1 MTAGANISL
10 TYDDSANTLTIAATE
25 DNLSNNDTDDLSE
38 GSTNLYFTNARARS
52 AISAG
57 GDLSYN
63 STTGVMSFT
72 ERTDAEVRGLVSAS
86 GDLSYNSSTGAFSF
100 TERTDAEVRGLLS
113 ASGDLS
119 YNSSTGAFSFTQRT
133 DAQVRG
139 LLSASGDLSYNSST
153 GAFSFTERTD
163 AEVRGLISGGTGVS
177 YNSSTGAISIGQ
189 AVGTTND
196 VTFNDVT
203 VSGDLTVSGTTTTV
217 NTETINLA
225 DNQIVLNSNF
235 TGSSPTENGGI
246 EIERGTQ
253 TNKTLVWNETDD
265 KWTVGSET
273 FVAATFEGAL
283 TGNVTG
289 NLTGNVTGNVTG
301 DVTGNADTATTLATA
316 RTING
321 TSFDGS
327 ANISF
332 DTDSVSEGSSNLYYT
347 NARSRAAISASG
359 DLSYNSSTGVI
370 SFTASAAPVTSVN
383 TQTGAVVLDSD
394 DIAEGSTNLY
404 HTQERVEDI
413 VGGMVTGNTETGIT
427 VTYQDADGTLDFE
440 VGTLNQDTT
449 GNAATATALETAR
462 TIGGVSFDGTSNI
475 DLAGVNTAGNQNT
488 TGNAA
493 TATALETARTIH
505 GVSFDGS
512 ANIDLSEEVQDT
524 VGAMFTGNT
533 ETGITAT
540 YQDADGTIDLV
551 VGTLNQDT
559 TGNAATATA
568 LETARTIGGVSF
580 DGSANINLA
589 GVNQTG
595 NQDTT
600 GNAATATALETA
612 RNFSISGDITAS
624 NVSFDGTGNVALSAD
639 IDANTVGITELNV
652 SDGTNGQ
659 VLTTNGSGT
668 LSFADASGGASSL
681 NDLSDAKTF
690 GTGSIMIGDSTTGTI
705 NAADRNTGVGVDVFA
720 SLTEGAGN
728 NVLGYQ
734 ALDANTTGNN
744 NVAIGESALGANTT
758 ASNNVAIG
766 HEALLLNTTGH
777 SGVAVGYK
785 ALDANT
791 TGLANIGIGYQALSA
806 NTTAHDNTAIGQYS
820 LDANTTGT
828 RNVAVGNASLSGNT
842 TGNDNVAVGVNA
854 LLANTTGTKNVAI
867 GYAVSDA
874 STTARFNAYVGYGA
888 GGATTTGGGNVGIG
902 YLAAEDL
909 TAGASNTF
917 IGNQAGA
924 NTTTAGDNV
933 AVGALALN
941 TNTTGANNTAV
952 GRGAL
957 RYATT
962 ASNNSAFGYKALNAN
977 TTGTYCVAIGENA
990 GTNNTANNGVF
1001 IGAGAGDSNTSGDK
1015 NTMVGRETGT
1025 AVTTGGKNTLLGGGA
1040 GYNITTGIGNT
1051 MVGTD
1056 THAFAATD
1064 NYSIVIGYNVK
1075 GVASGS
1081 YFTFGS
1087 STGSD
1092 RVYNKYDANA
1102 SWTRVSDER
1111 YKEEIVDNTDC
1122 GLDFI
1127 NDLRPVTF
1135 KWKPKADIDNTL
1147 PDYDESKTERHHDGK
1162 MYGLIAQEVKQALED
1177 NNITDFGGWSET
1189 AEGIQGISQEMFVHP
1204 LIKAVQELSAKCD
1217 ALQARIDI
1225 LEGE

>member
-1 MTAGANISL
+1 MAQHDFNIANQIGSAFRADLNNALSAIATTSSGSSEPSTTFAHQLWVDTGNNLLKIRNAANNAWITIGVSITASNTFTGDITGNITGNVTGNVTGNITGNVTGDLTGNADTATTLATARTIQLSGDVTGSTSFDGSGNVNITTTISSDSTVLGTDTTGDYVESISGGTGVTITGGTGESSTPTVAIGQAVGTTDNVSFGVVTASLTGNVTGNVTGDITGDLTGDVTGTVSSIANHSTSNLSEGTNLYYTDTRFDTRLATKDTDNLTEGSSNLYFTNERVDDRVNSLLTAGANISL

-38 GSTNLYFTNARARS
+38 GSSNLYFTNARARS

-63 STTGVMSFT
+63 STSGVM
-72 ERTDAEVRGLVSAS
+72 
-86 GDLSYNSSTGAFSF
+86 SF

-163 AEVRGLISGGTGVS
+163 AEVRGLISGSTGVS

-370 SFTASAAPVTSVN
+370 SFTASAAPVSSVN

-394 DIAEGSTNLY
+394 DIAEGSSNLY

-449 GNAATATALETAR
+449 GNAATATALQTAR

-568 LETARTIGGVSF
+568 LETAR
-580 DGSANINLA
+580 
-589 GVNQTG
+589 
-595 NQDTT
+595 
-600 GNAATATALETA
+600 
-612 RNFSISGDITAS
+612 NFSISGDITAS

-659 VLTTNGSGT
+659 ALVTDGSGNLSFSTVAVDQTLTVIGRSANVDINITSGT
-668 LSFADASGGASSL
+668 LVVEGRAG
-681 NDLSDAKTF
+681 NV
-690 GTGSIMIGDSTTGTI
+690 
-705 NAADRNTGVGVDVFA
+705 NVGV
-720 SLTEGAGN
+720 
-728 NVLGYQ
+728 
-734 ALDANTTGNN
+734 
-744 NVAIGESALGANTT
+744 
-758 ASNNVAIG
+758 
-766 HEALLLNTTGH
+766 
-777 SGVAVGYK
+777 
-785 ALDANT
+785 
-791 TGLANIGIGYQALSA
+791 
-806 NTTAHDNTAIGQYS
+806 
-820 LDANTTGT
+820 
-828 RNVAVGNASLSGNT
+828 
-842 TGNDNVAVGVNA
+842 
-854 LLANTTGTKNVAI
+854 
-867 GYAVSDA
+867 
-874 STTARFNAYVGYGA
+874 
-888 GGATTTGGGNVGIG
+888 
-902 YLAAEDL
+902 
-909 TAGASNTF
+909 
-917 IGNQAGA
+917 
-924 NTTTAGDNV
+924 
-933 AVGALALN
+933 
-941 TNTTGANNTAV
+941 
-952 GRGAL
+952 
-957 RYATT
+957 
-962 ASNNSAFGYKALNAN
+962 
-977 TTGTYCVAIGENA
+977 
-990 GTNNTANNGVF
+990 
-1001 IGAGAGDSNTSGDK
+1001 
-1015 NTMVGRETGT
+1015 
-1025 AVTTGGKNTLLGGGA
+1025 
-1040 GYNITTGIGNT
+1040 
-1051 MVGTD
+1051 
-1056 THAFAATD
+1056 
-1064 NYSIVIGYNVK
+1064 
-1075 GVASGS
+1075 
-1081 YFTFGS
+1081 
-1087 STGSD
+1087 
-1092 RVYNKYDANA
+1092 
-1102 SWTRVSDER
+1102 
-1111 YKEEIVDNTDC
+1111 
-1122 GLDFI
+1122 
-1127 NDLRPVTF
+1127 
-1135 KWKPKADIDNTL
+1135 
-1147 PDYDESKTERHHDGK
+1147 
-1162 MYGLIAQEVKQALED
+1162 
-1177 NNITDFGGWSET
+1177 
-1189 AEGIQGISQEMFVHP
+1189 
-1204 LIKAVQELSAKCD
+1204 
-1217 ALQARIDI
+1217 
-1225 LEGE
+1225 

>member
-1 MTAGANISL
+1 MTGTVSSIANHSTSNLSEGTNLYYTDTRFDTRLATKDTDNLTEGSSNLYFTNERVDDRVNSLLTAGANISL

-38 GSTNLYFTNARARS
+38 GSSNLYFTNARARS

-63 STTGVMSFT
+63 STSGVMSFT
-72 ERTDAEVRGLVSAS
+72 KRTDAEVRGLVSAS

-163 AEVRGLISGGTGVS
+163 AEVRGLISGSTGVS

-289 NLTGNVTGNVTG
+289 NLTGNVTG

-370 SFTASAAPVTSVN
+370 SFTASAAPVSSVN

-394 DIAEGSTNLY
+394 DIAEGSSNLY

-449 GNAATATALETAR
+449 GNAATATALQTAR

-568 LETARTIGGVSF
+568 LETAR
-580 DGSANINLA
+580 
-589 GVNQTG
+589 
-595 NQDTT
+595 
-600 GNAATATALETA
+600 
-612 RNFSISGDITAS
+612 NFSISGDITAS

-659 VLTTNGSGT
+659 ALVTDGSGNLSFSTVAVDQTLTVIGRSANVDINITSGT
-668 LSFADASGGASSL
+668 LVVEGRAG
-681 NDLSDAKTF
+681 NV
-690 GTGSIMIGDSTTGTI
+690 
-705 NAADRNTGVGVDVFA
+705 NVGV
-720 SLTEGAGN
+720 
-728 NVLGYQ
+728 
-734 ALDANTTGNN
+734 
-744 NVAIGESALGANTT
+744 
-758 ASNNVAIG
+758 
-766 HEALLLNTTGH
+766 
-777 SGVAVGYK
+777 
-785 ALDANT
+785 
-791 TGLANIGIGYQALSA
+791 
-806 NTTAHDNTAIGQYS
+806 
-820 LDANTTGT
+820 
-828 RNVAVGNASLSGNT
+828 
-842 TGNDNVAVGVNA
+842 
-854 LLANTTGTKNVAI
+854 
-867 GYAVSDA
+867 
-874 STTARFNAYVGYGA
+874 
-888 GGATTTGGGNVGIG
+888 
-902 YLAAEDL
+902 
-909 TAGASNTF
+909 
-917 IGNQAGA
+917 
-924 NTTTAGDNV
+924 
-933 AVGALALN
+933 
-941 TNTTGANNTAV
+941 
-952 GRGAL
+952 
-957 RYATT
+957 
-962 ASNNSAFGYKALNAN
+962 
-977 TTGTYCVAIGENA
+977 
-990 GTNNTANNGVF
+990 
-1001 IGAGAGDSNTSGDK
+1001 
-1015 NTMVGRETGT
+1015 
-1025 AVTTGGKNTLLGGGA
+1025 
-1040 GYNITTGIGNT
+1040 
-1051 MVGTD
+1051 
-1056 THAFAATD
+1056 
-1064 NYSIVIGYNVK
+1064 
-1075 GVASGS
+1075 
-1081 YFTFGS
+1081 
-1087 STGSD
+1087 
-1092 RVYNKYDANA
+1092 
-1102 SWTRVSDER
+1102 
-1111 YKEEIVDNTDC
+1111 
-1122 GLDFI
+1122 
-1127 NDLRPVTF
+1127 
-1135 KWKPKADIDNTL
+1135 
-1147 PDYDESKTERHHDGK
+1147 
-1162 MYGLIAQEVKQALED
+1162 
-1177 NNITDFGGWSET
+1177 
-1189 AEGIQGISQEMFVHP
+1189 
-1204 LIKAVQELSAKCD
+1204 
-1217 ALQARIDI
+1217 
-1225 LEGE
+1225 

>member
-1 MTAGANISL
+1 MAQHDFNIANQIGSAFRADLNNALSAIATTSSGSSEPSTTFAHQLWVDTGNNLLKIRNAANNAWITIGVSITASNTFTGDITGNITGNVTGNVTGNITGNVTGDLTGNADTATTLATARTIQLSGDVTGSTSFDGSGNVNITTTISSDSTVLGTDTTGDYVESISGGTGVTITGGTGESSTPTVAIGQAVGTTDNVSFGVVTASLTGNVTGNVTGDITGDLTGDVTGTVSSIANHSTSNLSEGTNLYYTDTRFDTRLATKDTDNLTEGSSNLYFTNERVDDRVNSLLTAGANISL

-38 GSTNLYFTNARARS
+38 GSSNLYFTNARARS

-63 STTGVMSFT
+63 STSGVMSFT
-72 ERTDAEVRGLVSAS
+72 KRTDAEVRGLVSAS

-163 AEVRGLISGGTGVS
+163 AEVRGLISGSTGVS

-301 DVTGNADTATTLATA
+301 DVTGNADTATTLASA

-370 SFTASAAPVTSVN
+370 SFTASAAPVSSVN

-394 DIAEGSTNLY
+394 DIAEGSSNLY

-449 GNAATATALETAR
+449 GNAATATALQTAR

-568 LETARTIGGVSF
+568 LETAR
-580 DGSANINLA
+580 
-589 GVNQTG
+589 
-595 NQDTT
+595 
-600 GNAATATALETA
+600 
-612 RNFSISGDITAS
+612 NFSISGDITAS

-659 VLTTNGSGT
+659 ALVTDGSGNLSFSTVAVDQTLTVIGRSANVDINITSGT
-668 LSFADASGGASSL
+668 LVVEGRAG
-681 NDLSDAKTF
+681 NV
-690 GTGSIMIGDSTTGTI
+690 
-705 NAADRNTGVGVDVFA
+705 NVGV
-720 SLTEGAGN
+720 
-728 NVLGYQ
+728 
-734 ALDANTTGNN
+734 
-744 NVAIGESALGANTT
+744 
-758 ASNNVAIG
+758 
-766 HEALLLNTTGH
+766 
-777 SGVAVGYK
+777 
-785 ALDANT
+785 
-791 TGLANIGIGYQALSA
+791 
-806 NTTAHDNTAIGQYS
+806 
-820 LDANTTGT
+820 
-828 RNVAVGNASLSGNT
+828 
-842 TGNDNVAVGVNA
+842 
-854 LLANTTGTKNVAI
+854 
-867 GYAVSDA
+867 
-874 STTARFNAYVGYGA
+874 
-888 GGATTTGGGNVGIG
+888 
-902 YLAAEDL
+902 
-909 TAGASNTF
+909 
-917 IGNQAGA
+917 
-924 NTTTAGDNV
+924 
-933 AVGALALN
+933 
-941 TNTTGANNTAV
+941 
-952 GRGAL
+952 
-957 RYATT
+957 
-962 ASNNSAFGYKALNAN
+962 
-977 TTGTYCVAIGENA
+977 
-990 GTNNTANNGVF
+990 
-1001 IGAGAGDSNTSGDK
+1001 
-1015 NTMVGRETGT
+1015 
-1025 AVTTGGKNTLLGGGA
+1025 
-1040 GYNITTGIGNT
+1040 
-1051 MVGTD
+1051 
-1056 THAFAATD
+1056 
-1064 NYSIVIGYNVK
+1064 
-1075 GVASGS
+1075 
-1081 YFTFGS
+1081 
-1087 STGSD
+1087 
-1092 RVYNKYDANA
+1092 
-1102 SWTRVSDER
+1102 
-1111 YKEEIVDNTDC
+1111 
-1122 GLDFI
+1122 
-1127 NDLRPVTF
+1127 
-1135 KWKPKADIDNTL
+1135 
-1147 PDYDESKTERHHDGK
+1147 
-1162 MYGLIAQEVKQALED
+1162 
-1177 NNITDFGGWSET
+1177 
-1189 AEGIQGISQEMFVHP
+1189 
-1204 LIKAVQELSAKCD
+1204 
-1217 ALQARIDI
+1217 
-1225 LEGE
+1225 

>member
-1 MTAGANISL
+1 MAQHDFNIANQIGSAFRADLNNALSAIATTSSGSSEPSTTFAHQLWVDTGNNLLKIRNAANNAWITIGVSITASNTFTGDITGNITGNVTGNVTGNITGNVTGDLTGNADTATTLATARTIQLSGDVTGSTSFDGSGNVNITTTISSDSTVLGTDTTGDYVESISGGTGVTITGGTGESSTPTVAIGQAVGTTDNVSFGVVTASLTGNVTGNVTGDITGDLTGDVTGTVSSIANHSTSNLSEGTNLYYTDTRFDTRLATKDTDNLTEGSSNLYFTNERVDDRVNSLLTAGANISL

-38 GSTNLYFTNARARS
+38 GSSNLYFTNARARS

-63 STTGVMSFT
+63 STSGVM
-72 ERTDAEVRGLVSAS
+72 
-86 GDLSYNSSTGAFSF
+86 SF

-163 AEVRGLISGGTGVS
+163 AEVRGLISGSTGVS

-289 NLTGNVTGNVTG
+289 NLTGNVTG

-370 SFTASAAPVTSVN
+370 SFTASAAPVSSVN

-394 DIAEGSTNLY
+394 DIAEGSSNLY

-449 GNAATATALETAR
+449 GNAATATALQTAR

-568 LETARTIGGVSF
+568 LETAR
-580 DGSANINLA
+580 
-589 GVNQTG
+589 
-595 NQDTT
+595 
-600 GNAATATALETA
+600 
-612 RNFSISGDITAS
+612 NFSISGDITAS

-659 VLTTNGSGT
+659 ALVTDGSGNLSFSTVAVDQTLTVIGRSANVDINITSGT
-668 LSFADASGGASSL
+668 LVVEGRAG
-681 NDLSDAKTF
+681 NV
-690 GTGSIMIGDSTTGTI
+690 
-705 NAADRNTGVGVDVFA
+705 NVGV
-720 SLTEGAGN
+720 
-728 NVLGYQ
+728 
-734 ALDANTTGNN
+734 
-744 NVAIGESALGANTT
+744 
-758 ASNNVAIG
+758 
-766 HEALLLNTTGH
+766 
-777 SGVAVGYK
+777 
-785 ALDANT
+785 
-791 TGLANIGIGYQALSA
+791 
-806 NTTAHDNTAIGQYS
+806 
-820 LDANTTGT
+820 
-828 RNVAVGNASLSGNT
+828 
-842 TGNDNVAVGVNA
+842 
-854 LLANTTGTKNVAI
+854 
-867 GYAVSDA
+867 
-874 STTARFNAYVGYGA
+874 
-888 GGATTTGGGNVGIG
+888 
-902 YLAAEDL
+902 
-909 TAGASNTF
+909 
-917 IGNQAGA
+917 
-924 NTTTAGDNV
+924 
-933 AVGALALN
+933 
-941 TNTTGANNTAV
+941 
-952 GRGAL
+952 
-957 RYATT
+957 
-962 ASNNSAFGYKALNAN
+962 
-977 TTGTYCVAIGENA
+977 
-990 GTNNTANNGVF
+990 
-1001 IGAGAGDSNTSGDK
+1001 
-1015 NTMVGRETGT
+1015 
-1025 AVTTGGKNTLLGGGA
+1025 
-1040 GYNITTGIGNT
+1040 
-1051 MVGTD
+1051 
-1056 THAFAATD
+1056 
-1064 NYSIVIGYNVK
+1064 
-1075 GVASGS
+1075 
-1081 YFTFGS
+1081 
-1087 STGSD
+1087 
-1092 RVYNKYDANA
+1092 
-1102 SWTRVSDER
+1102 
-1111 YKEEIVDNTDC
+1111 
-1122 GLDFI
+1122 
-1127 NDLRPVTF
+1127 
-1135 KWKPKADIDNTL
+1135 
-1147 PDYDESKTERHHDGK
+1147 
-1162 MYGLIAQEVKQALED
+1162 
-1177 NNITDFGGWSET
+1177 
-1189 AEGIQGISQEMFVHP
+1189 
-1204 LIKAVQELSAKCD
+1204 
-1217 ALQARIDI
+1217 
-1225 LEGE
+1225 

>member
-1 MTAGANISL
+1 MAQHDFNIANQIGSAFRADLNNALSAIATTSSGSSEPSTTFAHQLWVDTGNNLLKIRNAANNAWITIGVSITASNTFTGDITGNITGNVTGNVTGNITGNVTGDLTGNADTATTLATARTIQLSGDVTGSTSFDGSGNVNITTTISSDSTVLGTDTTGDYVESISGGTGVTITGGTGESSTPTVAIGQAVGTTDNVSFGVVTASLTGNVTGNVTGDITGDLTGDVTGTVSSIANHSTSNLSEGTNLYYTDTRFDTRLATKDTDNLTEGSSNLYFTNERVDDRVNSLLTAGANISL

-38 GSTNLYFTNARARS
+38 GSSNLYFTNARARS

-63 STTGVMSFT
+63 STSGVMSFT
-72 ERTDAEVRGLVSAS
+72 KRTDAEVRGLVSAS

-163 AEVRGLISGGTGVS
+163 AEVRGLISGSTGVS

-289 NLTGNVTGNVTG
+289 NLTGNVTG

-370 SFTASAAPVTSVN
+370 SFTASAAPVSSVN

-394 DIAEGSTNLY
+394 DIAEGSSNLY
-404 HTQERVEDI
+404 NTQERVEDI

-449 GNAATATALETAR
+449 GNAATATALQTAR

-568 LETARTIGGVSF
+568 LETAR
-580 DGSANINLA
+580 
-589 GVNQTG
+589 
-595 NQDTT
+595 
-600 GNAATATALETA
+600 
-612 RNFSISGDITAS
+612 NFSISGDITAS

-659 VLTTNGSGT
+659 ALVTDGSGNLSFSTVAVDQTLTVIGRSANVDINITSGT
-668 LSFADASGGASSL
+668 LVVEGRAG
-681 NDLSDAKTF
+681 NV
-690 GTGSIMIGDSTTGTI
+690 
-705 NAADRNTGVGVDVFA
+705 NVGV
-720 SLTEGAGN
+720 
-728 NVLGYQ
+728 
-734 ALDANTTGNN
+734 
-744 NVAIGESALGANTT
+744 
-758 ASNNVAIG
+758 
-766 HEALLLNTTGH
+766 
-777 SGVAVGYK
+777 
-785 ALDANT
+785 
-791 TGLANIGIGYQALSA
+791 
-806 NTTAHDNTAIGQYS
+806 
-820 LDANTTGT
+820 
-828 RNVAVGNASLSGNT
+828 
-842 TGNDNVAVGVNA
+842 
-854 LLANTTGTKNVAI
+854 
-867 GYAVSDA
+867 
-874 STTARFNAYVGYGA
+874 
-888 GGATTTGGGNVGIG
+888 
-902 YLAAEDL
+902 
-909 TAGASNTF
+909 
-917 IGNQAGA
+917 
-924 NTTTAGDNV
+924 
-933 AVGALALN
+933 
-941 TNTTGANNTAV
+941 
-952 GRGAL
+952 
-957 RYATT
+957 
-962 ASNNSAFGYKALNAN
+962 
-977 TTGTYCVAIGENA
+977 
-990 GTNNTANNGVF
+990 
-1001 IGAGAGDSNTSGDK
+1001 
-1015 NTMVGRETGT
+1015 
-1025 AVTTGGKNTLLGGGA
+1025 
-1040 GYNITTGIGNT
+1040 
-1051 MVGTD
+1051 
-1056 THAFAATD
+1056 
-1064 NYSIVIGYNVK
+1064 
-1075 GVASGS
+1075 
-1081 YFTFGS
+1081 
-1087 STGSD
+1087 
-1092 RVYNKYDANA
+1092 
-1102 SWTRVSDER
+1102 
-1111 YKEEIVDNTDC
+1111 
-1122 GLDFI
+1122 
-1127 NDLRPVTF
+1127 
-1135 KWKPKADIDNTL
+1135 
-1147 PDYDESKTERHHDGK
+1147 
-1162 MYGLIAQEVKQALED
+1162 
-1177 NNITDFGGWSET
+1177 
-1189 AEGIQGISQEMFVHP
+1189 
-1204 LIKAVQELSAKCD
+1204 
-1217 ALQARIDI
+1217 
-1225 LEGE
+1225 

>member
-1 MTAGANISL
+1 MAQHDFNIANQIGSAFRADLNNALSAIATTSSGSSEPSTTFAHQLWVDTGNNLLKIRNAANNAWITIGVSITASNTFTGDITGNITGNVTGNVTGNITGNVTGDLTGNADTATTLATARTIQLSGDVTGSTSFDGSGNVNITTTISSDSTVLGTDTTGDYVESISGGTGVTITGGTGESSTPTVAIGQAVGTTDNVSFGVVTASLTGNVTGNVTGDITGDLTGDVTGTVSSIANHSTSNLSEGTNLYYTDTRFDTRLATKDTDNLTEGSSNLYFTNERVDDRVNSLLTAGANISL

-38 GSTNLYFTNARARS
+38 GSSNLYFTNARARS

-63 STTGVMSFT
+63 STSGVMSFT
-72 ERTDAEVRGLVSAS
+72 KRTDAEVRGLVSAS

-163 AEVRGLISGGTGVS
+163 AEVRGLISGSTGVS

-370 SFTASAAPVTSVN
+370 SFTASAAPVSSVN

-394 DIAEGSTNLY
+394 DIAEGSSNLY

-449 GNAATATALETAR
+449 GNAATATALQTAR

-568 LETARTIGGVSF
+568 LETAR
-580 DGSANINLA
+580 
-589 GVNQTG
+589 
-595 NQDTT
+595 
-600 GNAATATALETA
+600 
-612 RNFSISGDITAS
+612 NFSISGDITAS

-659 VLTTNGSGT
+659 ALVTDGSGNLSFSTVAVDQTLTVIGRSANVDINITSGT
-668 LSFADASGGASSL
+668 LVVEGRAG
-681 NDLSDAKTF
+681 NV
-690 GTGSIMIGDSTTGTI
+690 
-705 NAADRNTGVGVDVFA
+705 NVGV
-720 SLTEGAGN
+720 
-728 NVLGYQ
+728 
-734 ALDANTTGNN
+734 
-744 NVAIGESALGANTT
+744 
-758 ASNNVAIG
+758 
-766 HEALLLNTTGH
+766 
-777 SGVAVGYK
+777 
-785 ALDANT
+785 
-791 TGLANIGIGYQALSA
+791 
-806 NTTAHDNTAIGQYS
+806 
-820 LDANTTGT
+820 
-828 RNVAVGNASLSGNT
+828 
-842 TGNDNVAVGVNA
+842 
-854 LLANTTGTKNVAI
+854 
-867 GYAVSDA
+867 
-874 STTARFNAYVGYGA
+874 
-888 GGATTTGGGNVGIG
+888 
-902 YLAAEDL
+902 
-909 TAGASNTF
+909 
-917 IGNQAGA
+917 
-924 NTTTAGDNV
+924 
-933 AVGALALN
+933 
-941 TNTTGANNTAV
+941 
-952 GRGAL
+952 
-957 RYATT
+957 
-962 ASNNSAFGYKALNAN
+962 
-977 TTGTYCVAIGENA
+977 
-990 GTNNTANNGVF
+990 
-1001 IGAGAGDSNTSGDK
+1001 
-1015 NTMVGRETGT
+1015 
-1025 AVTTGGKNTLLGGGA
+1025 
-1040 GYNITTGIGNT
+1040 
-1051 MVGTD
+1051 
-1056 THAFAATD
+1056 
-1064 NYSIVIGYNVK
+1064 
-1075 GVASGS
+1075 
-1081 YFTFGS
+1081 
-1087 STGSD
+1087 
-1092 RVYNKYDANA
+1092 
-1102 SWTRVSDER
+1102 
-1111 YKEEIVDNTDC
+1111 
-1122 GLDFI
+1122 
-1127 NDLRPVTF
+1127 
-1135 KWKPKADIDNTL
+1135 
-1147 PDYDESKTERHHDGK
+1147 
-1162 MYGLIAQEVKQALED
+1162 
-1177 NNITDFGGWSET
+1177 
-1189 AEGIQGISQEMFVHP
+1189 
-1204 LIKAVQELSAKCD
+1204 
-1217 ALQARIDI
+1217 
-1225 LEGE
+1225 